1 MVDFFVIIEVKMSI
15 KPNRRKI
22 LAWSKNENKTYQHKI
37 KYIIIIKGT
46 NYWYFKFIDNKKILV
61 KGPQK
66 NIFLLLRRHSK
77 CDHWLVI
84 VKKKK
89 LNVLN
94 FNVENENWVKIS
106 LTKKIRYFMS
116 VIIYSGTFWL
126 RNVRYFVL
134 AIMNNCYFQLQLN
147 D

>member
-1 MVDFFVIIEVKMSI
+1 MVVDFFVIIEVKMSI

-66 NIFLLLRRHSK
+66 KHFFASK
-77 CDHWLVI
+77 APLKV
-84 VKKKK
+84 
-89 LNVLN
+89 
-94 FNVENENWVKIS
+94 
-106 LTKKIRYFMS
+106 
-116 VIIYSGTFWL
+116 
-126 RNVRYFVL
+126 
-134 AIMNNCYFQLQLN
+134 
-147 D
+147 